1 MKGILT
7 IRYVAL
13 ALILAGFFLP
23 WLDKGEETW
32 ARGTLSGLE
41 FAIGQNALDGH
52 SSIKDFLGG
61 TARPELFAILFL
73 GLLLTAN
80 NNPKHTLLVLFLS
93 IYFIVFCSPSGTS
106 SSGASSK
113 IGRIIT
119 SYHLLDAGLSW
130 RSASYNYWAFGK
142 VLTVIGFVT
151 LLATSF
157 LKQYRDPFLDFKTT
171 KFIMVA
177 SWVIIAHLILFHLI
191 FGGDRAEVLWGIAML
206 MAALLGVLKCIFIS
220 IRFFRRS

>member
-1 MKGILT
+1 MKRIII
-7 IRYVAL
+7 IRYISLV
-13 ALILAGFFLP
+13 LIFAGFFLP

-32 ARGTLSGLE
+32 ARGTLSGIE

-93 IYFIVFCSPSGTS
+93 IYFIVFCSPSGT
-106 SSGASSK
+106 
-113 IGRIIT
+113 
-119 SYHLLDAGLSW
+119 YHLLDAGLYW
-130 RSASYNYWAFGK
+130 RSTSYNYWAVGK
-142 VLTVIGFVT
+142 VLTVIGFLT

-157 LKQYRDPFLDFKTT
+157 LKQYRDPFLGFKTT

-191 FGGDRAEVLWGIAML
+191 FGRDRAEVLWGIAIL

-220 IRFFRRS
+220 VKFFKRS

>member
-1 MKGILT
+1 VKRIII
-7 IRYVAL
+7 IRYISLV
-13 ALILAGFFLP
+13 LIFAGFFLP
-23 WLDKGEETW
+23 WLDKGEETL
-32 ARGTLSGLE
+32 ARETLSGLE

-52 SSIKDFLGG
+52 PSFKDFLGG

-80 NNPKHTLLVLFLS
+80 NNHKHTLLVLFLS
-93 IYFIVFCSPSGTS
+93 VYVIVFCSPSGT
-106 SSGASSK
+106 
-113 IGRIIT
+113 
-119 SYHLLDAGLSW
+119 YHLLDAGLYW
-130 RSASYNYWAFGK
+130 RSASYDYWAFGK

-177 SWVIIAHLILFHLI
+177 FWVIIAHLILLHLI
-191 FGGDRAEVLWGIAML
+191 NLGGDKAEVLWSTAIL

-220 IRFFRRS
+220 IRSFRRS